1 MVYCESFCS
10 ARTPDRHGKS
20 GSQGCL
26 HHIEVGVDV
35 DIFLVFLVKIE
46 NVVLYITVMEDH
58 IPLFT
63 LESHLLATLLISVE
77 SEEDLLL
84 IAEVFK
90 SLPHRSFYK
99 VLCFFSFQKVFVTE
113 VNDTVMKLSNILAV
127 DFINPIAGEL
137 VYHISNLHFYFI
149 VRVLHRDKLA

>member
-1 MVYCESFCS
+1 M
-10 ARTPDRHGKS
+10 
-20 GSQGCL
+20 
-26 HHIEVGVDV
+26 

-63 LESHLLATLLISVE
+63 LKPHLLATLLIRVE

-84 IAEVFK
+84 IAEVFE

-99 VLCFFSFQKVFVTE
+99 VLCFFSFQKVFATE
-113 VNDTVMKLSNILAV
+113 VDDTVMKFCNILAV

-137 VYHISNLHFYFI
+137 VYHISNLHFNFI
-149 VRVLHRDKLA
+149 VRVLYRDKLA